1 MFLWA
6 KLILLRYPIYS
17 ANKSEGQ
24 GLGFREGDLG
34 MVFQGLGILGVFR
47 VPREIERH
55 SDNASM
61 GKVDSLGMF
70 HLFHK

>member
-6 KLILLRYPIYS
+6 KLILWVCSIYS

-61 GKVDSLGMF
+61 GKVDSLDMF

>member
-1 MFLWA
+1 
-6 KLILLRYPIYS
+6 
-17 ANKSEGQ
+17 
-24 GLGFREGDLG
+24 

-61 GKVDSLGMF
+61 GKVDSLDMF